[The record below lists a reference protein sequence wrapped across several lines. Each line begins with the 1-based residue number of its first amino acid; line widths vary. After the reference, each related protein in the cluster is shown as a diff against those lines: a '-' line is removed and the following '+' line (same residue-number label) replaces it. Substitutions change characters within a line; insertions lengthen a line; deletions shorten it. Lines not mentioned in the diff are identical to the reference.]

1 MSTLVDKPAVPI
13 IDGESLE
20 KGNVSSQPV
29 PSSEPAF
36 TWSSPGPLF
45 RSSRHAII
53 FSLIVWMMFV
63 TVEYVFKI
71 NTTSYE
77 WISPNLALIH
87 EADYPRQIIADH
99 AYMVHIAHCMS
110 LASCAISTLASNRV
124 FDYSDEIHS
133 YPTCYMTHA
142 TCYPA
147 GRLLFND
154 SFSPGDVTI
163 SREHGQARSHPVSG
177 ALDLTTTPTIRL
189 NRPWPSFQEFRGN
202 YFLSTALLLE
212 YSYNRL
218 LSFYG
223 LETRQFSKQEPTIYN
238 ICLYQPPHG
247 LCASLHTITRA
258 RNVIALARRLSHQ
271 SLTRSRSPI
280 KLHSSMA
287 SLTRRAS
294 ARNMKH
300 EEESTPALD
309 TPYKTRTRGSAFG
322 KIKTLATL
330 GIFVISGFLGYNA
343 GNLGRIVST
352 KYFGGSPGTSGPL
365 AVAYLKGPNS
375 NVTGVIHFSQP
386 SPTGP
391 VFIIG
396 ELKNLDPNYGD
407 ARDGCMSSGSHYSEC
422 LVFLVRSRHGN
433 TWTKDP
439 FGVPHGGPKD
449 LKRHVGDLGN
459 IRSDADGVARLDFS
473 DNIINLVGPL
483 SIVGRGTLVGERL
496 VELLSCRKQG
506 PLDQLRVAWTVSYPE
521 LPLVPGS
528 PCEPYKRGGGR
539 DFPSLTFISRNLYP
553 VFLFDNTLSFIMFGK
568 VKFVAAL
575 ALLTFSS
582 ASAKAVLKDANGT
595 QIGVVNLY
603 QASNLEPV
611 KITADLKGLGAEGKK
626 GFHVHFIISEFGDLS
641 GGCASAGGHF
651 NPLSK
656 QHGAPTDAERHAG
669 DLGNIVTGP
678 DGTSKVEM
686 EDKQISLY
694 SGHRNIVGRAIVLHA
709 GEDDLGLGGQSDSKT
724 TGHAGARLACGVIG
738 YAPAPTPAA

>member
-1 MSTLVDKPAVPI
+1 
-13 IDGESLE
+13 
-20 KGNVSSQPV
+20 
-29 PSSEPAF
+29 
-36 TWSSPGPLF
+36 
-45 RSSRHAII
+45 
-53 FSLIVWMMFV
+53 
-63 TVEYVFKI
+63 
-71 NTTSYE
+71 
-77 WISPNLALIH
+77 
-87 EADYPRQIIADH
+87 
-99 AYMVHIAHCMS
+99 
-110 LASCAISTLASNRV
+110 
-124 FDYSDEIHS
+124 
-133 YPTCYMTHA
+133 
-142 TCYPA
+142 
-147 GRLLFND
+147 
-154 SFSPGDVTI
+154 
-163 SREHGQARSHPVSG
+163 
-177 ALDLTTTPTIRL
+177 
-189 NRPWPSFQEFRGN
+189 
-202 YFLSTALLLE
+202 
-212 YSYNRL
+212 
-218 LSFYG
+218 
-223 LETRQFSKQEPTIYN
+223 
-238 ICLYQPPHG
+238 
-247 LCASLHTITRA
+247 
-258 RNVIALARRLSHQ
+258 
-271 SLTRSRSPI
+271 
-280 KLHSSMA
+280 MA

-309 TPYKTRTRGSAFG
+309 TPYETRTRGSAFG

-330 GIFVISGFLGYNA
+330 GIFVLSGFLGYNA

-352 KYFGGSPGTSGPL
+352 KYFGGSPGRL
-365 AVAYLKGPNS
+365 APWHMAKFKRNGSDPFLSAVVNWTRIYHRR
-375 NVTGVIHFSQP
+375 V
-386 SPTGP
+386 
-391 VFIIG
+391 
-396 ELKNLDPNYGD
+396 ENLDPNAERGFHIHEYGD

-483 SIVGRGTLVGERL
+483 SIVGRTVLVHTGTDDLG
-496 VELLSCRKQG
+496 
-506 PLDQLRVAWTVSYPE
+506 
-521 LPLVPGS
+521 
-528 PCEPYKRGGGR
+528 RGNNEDSLKTGNAGGR
-539 DFPSLTFISRNLYP
+539 AACGII

-568 VKFVAAL
+568 VKFVVAL
-575 ALLTFSS
+575 ALLAFSS
-582 ASAKAVLKDANGT
+582 ASAKLTCETKKEVYAKAVLKDANGT

-626 GFHVHFIISEFGDLS
+626 GFHVHEFGDLS

-651 NPLSK
+651 NPFSK

-724 TGHAGARLACGVIG
+724 TGHAGARLFVVLLDTLLLLLLLHK
-738 YAPAPTPAA
+738 PALFIV